1 MAQTINLDHI
11 TIVLNRP
18 RFPENIGAA
27 ARAAR
32 NMGIRRLMVVQPEND
47 DINKIMRMATHE
59 ARDIVESMQRFDNFS
74 QAIANFH
81 YVVGTTARLGGERK
95 AVCRPSEIADLLTD
109 ISANNEVAIVFGPED
124 RGLVNEE
131 IRLCHQLMNIPTAD
145 FSSINLAQAVMIV
158 CYELYQASRAEVE
171 HFAPRLA
178 TRHELDGMYDTLRD
192 VLVRINYILPDNT
205 DYWMSRMRQ
214 FLARMPLRAREVS
227 IIRGI
232 CRQVDWYGEKCHA
245 DGKNVIPID
254 DNAEIKETN
263 HD

>member
-1 MAQTINLDHI
+1 MAQSINLDHI

-32 NMGIRRLMVVQPEND
+32 NMGIRHLMVVQPEND
-47 DINKIMRMATHE
+47 DMDKVMRMATHE
-59 ARDIVESMQRFDNFS
+59 ARDIVESMQRFDDFS
-74 QAIANFH
+74 DAIANFH

-95 AVCRPSEIADLLTD
+95 AVCRPSEIAELLTD
-109 ISANNEVAIVFGPED
+109 ISTNNEIAIVFGPED
-124 RGLVNEE
+124 RGLVNED
-131 IRLCHQLMNIPTAD
+131 IRLCHQLINIPTAD

-158 CYELYQASRAEVE
+158 CYELFQASRAEAG
-171 HFAPRLA
+171 HFTPRLA
-178 TRHELDGMYDTLRD
+178 TRHELDGMYETLRD

-232 CRQVDWYGEKCHA
+232 CRQIDWYGKKCHT
-245 DGKNVIPID
+245 DGQAGNPF
-254 DNAEIKETN
+254 NANLEMKEAT